1 MVNLIKTQ
9 FIEPNN
15 VFKIFDFLNQ
25 SVPVL
30 IGIFIFF
37 NPFPHTTAFKEISFY
52 LSVFIVVVLILFG
65 RTEFSFKTPLLVPF
79 GLFVFWA
86 FIGIFF
92 ALNKENTIHDF
103 YSHLIRYVIL
113 YFIIINFFN
122 SKKRLICLSWIIII
136 SSTVFSFGGLFY
148 YYFIKGEELWSRFGT
163 VVFTQTS
170 VNIIGVISISAII
183 LALNILLNE
192 KQFYRKVFL
201 TFCLV
206 TLFIGMFMTQT
217 RSSLI
222 GLFLAGVI
230 MFIKNKKQIFLLTM
244 IFLIV
249 VSATPFENRF
259 FSFENL
265 LYNERIPNYYIT
277 YEIIKRYPIIGIGFG
292 MQTYGEDINLED
304 YREKIPSNI
313 SSISDFNLGDP
324 HNMVL
329 DIAVR
334 LGVVGLA
341 FFLFIGF
348 VFFKMNWNIV
358 KYGKDEILRRWG
370 LCLSAALIGVSI
382 IGLFQPIFSH
392 MPEVVFCIIFSMTT
406 IIWRL
411 NDPTAKDIHQR
422 SLD

>member
-136 SSTVFSFGGLFY
+136 SSTVF
-148 YYFIKGEELWSRFGT
+148 FIWR
-163 VVFTQTS
+163 
-170 VNIIGVISISAII
+170 II
-183 LALNILLNE
+183 LL
-192 KQFYRKVFL
+192 
-201 TFCLV
+201 
-206 TLFIGMFMTQT
+206 
-217 RSSLI
+217 
-222 GLFLAGVI
+222 
-230 MFIKNKKQIFLLTM
+230 
-244 IFLIV
+244 
-249 VSATPFENRF
+249 
-259 FSFENL
+259 L
-265 LYNERIPNYYIT
+265 LYQRRGT
-277 YEIIKRYPIIGIGFG
+277 
-292 MQTYGEDINLED
+292 LV
-304 YREKIPSNI
+304 KIWDSSVHSNI
-313 SSISDFNLGDP
+313 G
-324 HNMVL
+324 
-329 DIAVR
+329 
-334 LGVVGLA
+334 
-341 FFLFIGF
+341 
-348 VFFKMNWNIV
+348 
-358 KYGKDEILRRWG
+358 
-370 LCLSAALIGVSI
+370 
-382 IGLFQPIFSH
+382 
-392 MPEVVFCIIFSMTT
+392 
-406 IIWRL
+406 
-411 NDPTAKDIHQR
+411 
-422 SLD
+422 